1 MEQILAIFLMIG
13 QIMDISF
20 YYLRL
25 LAIIFY
31 SNGATLDLLSLM
43 GYLFTI
49 FLFKTGIFFN
59 NLFLSEIGQLLVD
72 SFLKSKM

>member
-25 LAIIFY
+25 LAIIF
-31 SNGATLDLLSLM
+31 
-43 GYLFTI
+43 
-49 FLFKTGIFFN
+49 LFKWRNSWPFIFN
-59 NLFLSEIGQLLVD
+59 GLFIHHFSV
-72 SFLKSKM
+72 